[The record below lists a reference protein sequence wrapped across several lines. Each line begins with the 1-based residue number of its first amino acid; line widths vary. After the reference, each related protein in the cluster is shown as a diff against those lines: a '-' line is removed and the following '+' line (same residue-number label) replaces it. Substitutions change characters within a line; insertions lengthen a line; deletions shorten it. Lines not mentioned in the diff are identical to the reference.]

1 MQNYT
6 SKYRDL
12 EIPELLLNSV
22 PFQFAFDVLEGRFVA
37 GEFLKL
43 AVVRFF
49 EDLIHAGE
57 RDFVLDH
64 DAGMRIVN
72 FFPRFLKHTKGKFA
86 GKPFVLAPHQSFE
99 LYNIFGWKH
108 KATGLRRFKE
118 VYNEEAKKNG
128 KTAKLAGLAIYMLGF
143 DGEQGAQVFSFA
155 VEKAQARLS
164 FEQAQEFIRVSADL
178 RKAGFEAHNY
188 RIKHVPSNSYFV
200 ALARDKKDD
209 KNDGINTYLGIADE
223 YHAHPDNKIYEI
235 VESSMASR
243 EQPLMYKIT
252 TAGFNKNGP
261 CYQNRKVAIQ
271 ILRGNLTDDTSFVIL
286 YSLDATD
293 NPHDPK
299 NWIKANPNLG
309 VTVIQKNLE
318 ESLVKAK
325 NEASKMPTWLTKN
338 MNIWTDSYATWIDNK
353 YWEQGEVEFDDK
365 YFSEGVYLGFDIAST
380 TDITC
385 LAISASYQGNKYTDY
400 RFYIPLDNL
409 EQRNE
414 DDKFMYKQW
423 INEGHLI
430 TTPGKTIDH
439 DYLVKEVL
447 ELRDKYQIIE
457 AGADPWG
464 MIGIEKQFSKEGLEL
479 TKVTQNMATLSAPTK
494 AFQKMLLDGTF
505 KHFGNKVMGWMMT
518 NVVVHTDVNEN
529 IKLRKERDED
539 KIDGPIATV
548 VALAVMLADNGDNNE
563 SKYNNETIIFS

>member
-1 MQNYT
+1 MNKR

-12 EIPELLLNSV
+12 EIPAEMLESV
-22 PFQFAFDVLEGRFVA
+22 PFRFAFDVLEERFVA

-43 AVVRFF
+43 AVIRFF

-57 RDFVLDH
+57 RGFVLDH
-64 DAGMRIVN
+64 NAGMRIIR

-86 GKPFVLAPHQSFE
+86 GKSFELSPHQAFE

-108 KATGLRRFKE
+108 KDTGLRRFKE

-164 FEQAQEFIRVSADL
+164 FEQAQEFIRASADL
-178 RKAGFEAHNY
+178 RRAGFEAHNY
-188 RIKHVPSNSYFV
+188 RIKHTPSNSYFV

-235 VESSMASR
+235 VESSMTSR

-252 TAGFNKNGP
+252 TAGFNKQGP

-271 ILRGNLTDDTSFVIL
+271 ILRGNLVDDTSFVIL
-286 YSLDATD
+286 YSLDEKD
-293 NPHDPK
+293 DPENPE

-309 VTVIQKNLE
+309 ITVLKKNLE
-318 ESLVKAK
+318 DSLIKAK
-325 NEASKMPTWLTKN
+325 NLSSNMPTWLTKN
-338 MNIWTDSYATWIDNK
+338 MNVWSSSYSAWIEHQ
-353 YWEQGEVEFDDK
+353 YWKDGIVAFDEK
-365 YFSEGVYLGFDIAST
+365 YFENGIYLGFDIAST

-385 LAISASYQGNKYTDY
+385 LVAMGYYEDKLYADY

-409 EQRNE
+409 EKRNE

-423 INEGHLI
+423 IKSGDLI
-430 TTPGKTIDH
+430 ATPGKTIDH
-439 DYLVKEVL
+439 DYLVQEVL
-447 ELRDKYQIIE
+447 NFQKKYRLLG

-464 MIGIEKQFSKEGLEL
+464 MVGIDKALASEGVEISRVAQNIG
-479 TKVTQNMATLSAPTK
+479 TLSAPTK
-494 AFQKMLLDGTF
+494 TFQKMLLDGTF
-505 KHFGNKVMGWMMT
+505 KHFDNKVMAWMMT
-518 NVVVHTDVNEN
+518 NVVIYSDVNEN
-529 IKLRKERDED
+529 IKIRKDREED

-548 VALAVMLADNGDNNE
+548 VALAVALSEQTESNE